1 MVSPAAVVALTGSP
15 DRLRQREAA
24 RAACLARTPP
34 AMTANISAAAHGA
47 RNAAGFSRGTNQI
60 GVRLYNE
67 RLILSLIRRLGSV
80 PKAEIARLTGLSA
93 QTVSVIMRQL
103 EADGLVLK
111 RDPQRGRVGQPSVP
125 FQLNPDGAFALGLK
139 IGRRSSDMVL
149 LDFSGAVRREIRLTH
164 PYPTPAAV
172 LAFVRESLPQ
182 LTGTLPEERLA
193 RDRGPRHRDA
203 VRALELGTG
212 GRRAGLVMDQWRG
225 FDTAAEIGAISRWP
239 VSLCNDATAA
249 CAAELVLGEG
259 ARYADFLYVFIG
271 SFIGGGVVLNG
282 SLYPGRTGNAGA
294 IGSMPIARTPANG
307 APATQQ
313 LIRSA
318 SLWVLEK
325 KLLAAGRDTSRLWR
339 SPREWDDFGPA
350 LDDWIDELAGS
361 LALAIAAA
369 TSVVDFEAV
378 IIDGAFPAAIGAR
391 IVERTR
397 ASLETVDRQG
407 LSPVTLVQGAVGP
420 GARAIGGACLTLL
433 ARYGRD
439 QEVLLKDNGVP
450 AVGGLVSGPGRP

>member
-1 MVSPAAVVALTGSP
+1 
-15 DRLRQREAA
+15 
-24 RAACLARTPP
+24 
-34 AMTANISAAAHGA
+34 MTANISAAANGA

-172 LAFVRESLPQ
+172 VAFVRESLPQ

-193 RDRGPRHRDA
+193 R
-203 VRALELGTG
+203 V
-212 GRRAGLVMDQWRG
+212 AGLGIATPFELWSWEQEVGAPASVMDQWHG

-294 IGSMPIARTPANG
+294 IGSMPIARTPRQWRAG
-307 APATQQ
+307 DPATDPQR
-313 LIRSA
+313 LALGPGEEAAGGRPRHVA
-318 SLWVLEK
+318 PVA
-325 KLLAAGRDTSRLWR
+325 LAARLGRFR
-339 SPREWDDFGPA
+339 
-350 LDDWIDELAGS
+350 
-361 LALAIAAA
+361 
-369 TSVVDFEAV
+369 
-378 IIDGAFPAAIGAR
+378 
-391 IVERTR
+391 
-397 ASLETVDRQG
+397 
-407 LSPVTLVQGAVGP
+407 P
-420 GARAIGGACLTLL
+420 GARRLDRRAGGQPR
-433 ARYGRD
+433 ARHRRRDLGRGLRGGD
-439 QEVLLKDNGVP
+439 HRRRVPRRDRRPDRRAHAGEPRDGRPPGAVAGDAGPGCGRPRRPRDRRRLPDPARQVRARPGGPAQGQRRARRQAASSRDPADPEVRAARQAGVP
-450 AVGGLVSGPGRP
+450 LDRHRPEWHARSRHGG

>member
-1 MVSPAAVVALTGSP
+1 M
-15 DRLRQREAA
+15 RQKEAA

-172 LAFVRESLPQ
+172 VAFVRESLPQ

-193 RDRGPRHRDA
+193 R
-203 VRALELGTG
+203 V
-212 GRRAGLVMDQWRG
+212 AGLGIATPFELWSWEQEVGAPASVMDQWHG